1 MKKRVVVFLSVMLMG
16 CTFNETKK
24 QETQTVDVYGAN
36 TWEEEDKTPE
46 PLEQELHARPNMN
59 TTLAFLKQNDCADKD
74 DVEFAR
80 CYEKTRLRML
90 QIAKALD
97 DSEIRVYMA
106 KRFIGT
112 PHHKPQK

>member
-1 MKKRVVVFLSVMLMG
+1 MFLSFMLIG
-16 CTFNETKK
+16 CTFNEIKK
-24 QETQTVDVYGAN
+24 KETQTIDVYGAN
-36 TWEEEDKTPE
+36 AWEEESTEPE

-59 TTLAFLKQNDCADKD
+59 MVLNFLKLNDCAEKD
-74 DVEFAR
+74 PTEFEL

-106 KRFIGT
+106 KRIIGT
-112 PHHKPQK
+112 PNQKPQK